1 MLYIISYLSRFAR
14 LHIHHSCVW
23 VTRHLAFVAM
33 ANFRFFLSILLIG
46 PDLALAIN
54 DDKNIF
60 DQNHNLPDNNKVAQ
74 VGRNG
79 KGNPY
84 SRGQLLRMKCKF
96 FKIKIAFSKI
106 IRLNISIAVFSLFSI
121 VKFKNEACRS
131 SQALSNA

>member
-1 MLYIISYLSRFAR
+1 M
-14 LHIHHSCVW
+14 V
-23 VTRHLAFVAM
+23 
-33 ANFRFFLSILLIG
+33 NFRFSLSILLIG
-46 PDLALAIN
+46 PYLVLAMN
-54 DDKNIF
+54 DGNNIF
-60 DQNHNLPDNNKVAQ
+60 DLNHNLQDDNKDDQ

-84 SRGQLLRMKCKF
+84 SCLILSAVAII
-96 FKIKIAFSKI
+96 FKIKIPFSKI

>member
-1 MLYIISYLSRFAR
+1 M
-14 LHIHHSCVW
+14 V
-23 VTRHLAFVAM
+23 
-33 ANFRFFLSILLIG
+33 NFRFSLSILLIG
-46 PDLALAIN
+46 PYLVLAMN
-54 DDKNIF
+54 DGNNIF
-60 DQNHNLPDNNKVAQ
+60 DQNHNLPDDNKDDQ

-96 FKIKIAFSKI
+96 FKIKIPFSKI

>member
-1 MLYIISYLSRFAR
+1 M
-14 LHIHHSCVW
+14 V
-23 VTRHLAFVAM
+23 
-33 ANFRFFLSILLIG
+33 NFRFSLSILLIG
-46 PDLALAIN
+46 PYLVLAMN
-54 DDKNIF
+54 DGNNIF
-60 DQNHNLPDNNKVAQ
+60 DQNHNLPDDNKDDQ

-84 SRGQLLRMKCKF
+84 SCLILSAVI
-96 FKIKIAFSKI
+96 FKIKIPFSKI

>member
-1 MLYIISYLSRFAR
+1 
-14 LHIHHSCVW
+14 
-23 VTRHLAFVAM
+23 M
-33 ANFRFFLSILLIG
+33 ANFHFSLSILLIG
-46 PDLALAIN
+46 PYLVLAMN
-54 DDKNIF
+54 DGNNIF
-60 DQNHNLPDNNKVAQ
+60 DLNHNLQDDNKDDQ

-84 SRGQLLRMKCKF
+84 SCFILSAVAII
-96 FKIKIAFSKI
+96 FKIKIPFSKI